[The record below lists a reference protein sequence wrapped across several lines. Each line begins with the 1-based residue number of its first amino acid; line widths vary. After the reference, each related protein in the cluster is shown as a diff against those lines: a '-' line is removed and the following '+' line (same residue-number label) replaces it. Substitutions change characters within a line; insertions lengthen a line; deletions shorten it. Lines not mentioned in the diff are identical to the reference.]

1 MIYLLTLVLNYAT
14 NHTQKRC
21 KTFDQTMSESILK
34 EYFENKIGS
43 EFLSADLNGSIKKL
57 TYDTSEISVVEM
69 ESDSEYEVEPQH
81 VNKIL
86 TDTLNGNL
94 TFDNLKTIASGL
106 MFSEYFTWDSETE
119 TGERVANILF
129 ELDNTGIGFPI
140 TTENLKLWKE
150 YLESGIHKLKMK

>member
-1 MIYLLTLVLNYAT
+1 MRKMALFAT
-14 NHTQKRC
+14 SVIQTRC
-21 KTFDQTMSESILK
+21 KTFDQTMTESILK
-34 EYFENKIGS
+34 EYFENKISS

-119 TGERVANILF
+119 IGERIANIIF

-150 YLESGIHKLKMK
+150 YLESGIHKLNRK